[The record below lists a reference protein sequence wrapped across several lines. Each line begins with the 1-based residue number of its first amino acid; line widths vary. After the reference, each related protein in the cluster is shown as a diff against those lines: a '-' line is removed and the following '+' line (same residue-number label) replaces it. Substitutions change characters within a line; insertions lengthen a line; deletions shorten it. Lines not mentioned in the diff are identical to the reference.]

1 MARTK
6 AQLDDIDVI
15 DEAFSD
21 DTADTTAD
29 EDTAPEAKA
38 PAKAK
43 APEAPA
49 RVRILLPLVPGVLE
63 DDVIVGV
70 NGKNYLI
77 RRGESVEVPPA
88 VAFALQRSNRLSQ
101 VAAKNAERLASA
113 VGAEALK

>member
-6 AQLDDIDVI
+6 EQLDDIDVI
-15 DEAFSD
+15 DEALTEGTENAPVD
-21 DTADTTAD
+21 GDTVS
-29 EDTAPEAKA
+29 APVPA
-38 PAKAK
+38 PQ
-43 APEAPA
+43 APA

-63 DDVIVGV
+63 DDVVVGV

-77 RRGESVEVPPA
+77 RRGESVEVYPA

-113 VGAEALK
+113 AGAEALK

>member
-6 AQLDDIDVI
+6 SQLDDIDVI
-15 DEAFSD
+15 DEALTEGTENAPVD
-21 DTADTTAD
+21 GDTVS
-29 EDTAPEAKA
+29 A
-38 PAKAK
+38 PA
-43 APEAPA
+43 PQAPA

-113 VGAEALK
+113 VGAGALK